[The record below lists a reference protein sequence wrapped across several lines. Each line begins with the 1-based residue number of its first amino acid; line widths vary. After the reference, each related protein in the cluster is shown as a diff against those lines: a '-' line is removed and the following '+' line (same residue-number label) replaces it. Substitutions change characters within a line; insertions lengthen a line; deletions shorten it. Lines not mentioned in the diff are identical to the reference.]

1 MTSSKPR
8 GHTCPWWFAW
18 TFDNPLRGLAHDP
31 AAILHGLVRPGDTV
45 VDVGCGLGFFTIA
58 MAGLVGEDGR
68 VIAVDLQ
75 PEMLA
80 RARRRAGRRGLTD
93 RIAFHQCAPDRI
105 GIAGPVDF
113 VLAFWM
119 VHEVADRHAF
129 LREIRSLLRPGGHL
143 LIAEPRGH
151 VSPRLFERITAAARD
166 AGFTVRPGPDV
177 RFSRSLLCTPSE

>member
-1 MTSSKPR
+1 MTPSPLR

-18 TFDNPLRGLAHDP
+18 TFDNPLRRLAHDP
-31 AAILHGLVRPGDTV
+31 AAILAGLVRPGDTV

-58 MAGLVGEDGR
+58 MAGLVGAGGK
-68 VIAVDLQ
+68 VVAVDLQ
-75 PEMLA
+75 QEMLA
-80 RARRRAGRRGLTD
+80 RARRRAERRGLTD
-93 RIAFHQCAPDRI
+93 RIEFHQCAPDRI

-129 LREIRSLLRPGGHL
+129 LREIRTLLRPGGHL

-151 VSPRLFERITAAARD
+151 VPPALFERITAAAGA
-166 AGFTVRPGPDV
+166 AGFTARPGPEV
-177 RFSRSLLCTPSE
+177 RFSRSLLCTPAE